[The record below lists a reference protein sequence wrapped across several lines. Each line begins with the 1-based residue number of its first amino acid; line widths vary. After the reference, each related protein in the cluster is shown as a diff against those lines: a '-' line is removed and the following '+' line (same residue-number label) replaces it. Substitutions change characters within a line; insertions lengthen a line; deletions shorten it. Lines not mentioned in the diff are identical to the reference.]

1 MNLLLLSQEDL
12 IEPGIAVISGRRY
25 EHLAEIL
32 KIAERTGLCR
42 AGLLNGRIGTGR
54 LLEKDSAAK
63 TITLAVEWTDDPPP
77 PLPLTL
83 VAALPR
89 PQTFKKVIHAAVSM
103 GVKKLCFIQ
112 TKKVEKSYWSSPVV
126 SPESVQEHLLLG
138 LEQAVD
144 TVLPEVQYFRQFRPF
159 AEDVLPVI
167 AEGTQLLAAHPDPA
181 GINCP
186 VAAQE
191 PVTLV
196 VGPEGGFDEFEVEL
210 LKKSGARMV
219 SLGSRILR
227 TEVAVPVLLSRL
239 FPF

>member
-1 MNLLLLSQEDL
+1 MNLLLLSPEDL
-12 IEPGIAVISGRRY
+12 VSPEVAVISGRRY
-25 EHLAEIL
+25 EHLTGIL
-32 KIAERTGLCR
+32 KIAERTGVCR
-42 AGLLNGRIGTGR
+42 VGVWNGRIGTGR
-54 LLEKDSAAK
+54 LLEKDAAAG
-63 TITLAVEWTDDPPP
+63 TITLSLALTEDPPP

-126 SPESVQEHLLLG
+126 SPESVLEHLLLG
-138 LEQAVD
+138 LEQSVD

-167 AEGTQLLAAHPDPA
+167 AEGTQLLVAHPDPA
-181 GINCP
+181 GIDCP
-186 VAAQE
+186 VAMQE

-196 VGPEGGFDEFEVEL
+196 VGPEGGLDDFEVEL
-210 LKKSGARMV
+210 LKQNGGRMV
-219 SLGSRILR
+219 SLGRRILR